1 MIIDLGPHWDESDK
15 DPVSGRCDECS
26 SQKLVKL
33 IADPFEEEVKD
44 RIVMRDLC
52 RECYQELLEDV

>member
-1 MIIDLGPHWDESDK
+1 MIIDFGPHWDESTTEA
-15 DPVSGRCDECS
+15 VSGQCDECR
-26 SQKLVKL
+26 KPKMVKL
-33 IADPFEEEVKD
+33 IADPFEEEIKD